1 MAIRDSM
8 KKGTAELVVLHLLR
22 TGRKYGYQIAQEI
35 AARSNGLFTL
45 QEGSLYPT
53 LYRLGRRTDMS
64 LPKQNFLQ
72 TSREF
77 GSIIRS
83 QKRGRRIFWRSG
95 RNIDRFLKESRKFCR
110 MTSRTPDEC
119 TDPHRQHDCRSVL
132 SYVDFAWTFQK
143 NML

>member
-22 TGRKYGYQIAQEI
+22 NGRKYGYQIAQEI

-45 QEGSLYPT
+45 QEGSLYPPCT
-53 LYRLGRRTDMS
+53 GWRRTDMS
-64 LPKQNFLQ
+64 LPKRNFLQ

-95 RNIDRFLKESRKFCR
+95 RNIDRFLKEIEKILQNDVPN
-110 MTSRTPDEC
+110 T
-119 TDPHRQHDCRSVL
+119 
-132 SYVDFAWTFQK
+132 
-143 NML
+143 